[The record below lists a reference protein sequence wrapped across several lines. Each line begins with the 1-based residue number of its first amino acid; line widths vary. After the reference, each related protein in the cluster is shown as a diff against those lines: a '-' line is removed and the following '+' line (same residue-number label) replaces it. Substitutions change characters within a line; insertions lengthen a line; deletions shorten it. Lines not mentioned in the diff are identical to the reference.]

1 MSVPKGKRTP
11 SKVEF
16 FNQAYKLTYKISNL
30 LIKDFGIKSVTK
42 DLRAFTYAAK
52 MDTNDREVFVE
63 ICGKYGINVEAA
75 YPLWL
80 IEYYRTWI
88 LKLLREMINN
98 ITQANTIYPTTV
110 TEFEFRRRY
119 QWQAIG
125 NCYQLLQ
132 AMQIAIKTLPVDVN
146 KYMPYVEE
154 IKKELEA
161 LKHWKKSDNRLLI
174 AIKSK
179 QQE

>member
-11 SKVEF
+11 SKMEF
-16 FNQAYKLTYKISNL
+16 FNQAYKLNYMISNL

-52 MDTNDREVFVE
+52 MEADDRGKFLD
-63 ICGKYGINVEAA
+63 ICNKYGINVEAE
-75 YPLWL
+75 YPMWL
-80 IEYYRTWI
+80 MEYYRNWI
-88 LKLLREMINN
+88 LKILQDMINN

-132 AMQIAIKTLPVDVN
+132 AMQIAIKALPVNVN

-161 LKHWKKSDNRLLI
+161 LKHWKKSDNRLLA
-174 AIKSK
+174 AIKAK
-179 QQE
+179 QQ